1 MLSPDPIRLGL
12 VVNSCQVEDF
22 FWSYLQPKHLS
33 EVLPDQENCTAGH
46 CSTVYQQS
54 LSSSLEI
61 ICSQVYNSNALF
73 HKELLGK
80 KKLKQ
85 FDGMNCTAFI

>member
-12 VVNSCQVEDF
+12 VVNSCQVGDF

-46 CSTVYQQS
+46 CSTIYQL

-61 ICSQVYNSNALF
+61 ICSQVYNCNALF
-73 HKELLGK
+73 HKELLEK
-80 KKLKQ
+80 KNHLKQ
-85 FDGMNCTAFI
+85 FDGMNYTPFL